1 MELNNRSLILLCG
14 MKSSAKYLK
23 IQLFFWLI
31 LRQISILTVKRHRIW
46 KCNSIVESYSTSKL
60 LVKTTNEWLTIIL
73 GASEDIFPKAEN
85 FASTSISIYLY
96 VNYVFSHNIC
106 SQLLGQH
113 LTLIYLTKDLIVNVY
128 NK

>member
-31 LRQISILTVKRHRIW
+31 LRHILTVKRHRIW

-60 LVKTTNEWLTIIL
+60 LVKTTNEWLTIL
-73 GASEDIFPKAEN
+73 GASEHIFPKAEN